1 MISGL
6 AEQTDYGYHGNT
18 NRTLRR
24 HPVRKRGKRTVKVL
38 LLEDVENLG
47 HAGSVVSVADGYARN
62 FLIPRKLARSVT
74 EGSLK
79 EIATLRQA
87 AERKRQRQLND
98 AQELARRLDGL
109 TLTFRARAGEKG
121 KLYGSITTADLAAA
135 LQERIGHEIDRRK
148 IITQPLRQLGQHEV
162 EIHLMANVVARVNVV
177 IEPEEAPAPET
188 GQSAS

>member
-1 MISGL
+1 M
-6 AEQTDYGYHGNT
+6 
-18 NRTLRR
+18 
-24 HPVRKRGKRTVKVL
+24 KVL

-79 EIATLRQA
+79 EIETLRQA

-121 KLYGSITTADLAAA
+121 KLYGSITTSDLATA

-148 IITQPLRQLGQHEV
+148 IVTQPLRQLGQHEV
-162 EIHLMANVVARVNVV
+162 EIHLMANVVARINVV
-177 IEPEEAPAPET
+177 IEPEETAASEAA
-188 GQSAS
+188 QSASS

>member
-1 MISGL
+1 M
-6 AEQTDYGYHGNT
+6 
-18 NRTLRR
+18 
-24 HPVRKRGKRTVKVL
+24 RKRGKRTVKVL

-79 EIATLRQA
+79 EIETLRQA

-148 IITQPLRQLGQHEV
+148 IISQPLRQLGQHEV

-177 IEPEEAPAPET
+177 IEPEEATASET
-188 GQSAS
+188 AQGAA

>member
-1 MISGL
+1 M
-6 AEQTDYGYHGNT
+6 
-18 NRTLRR
+18 
-24 HPVRKRGKRTVKVL
+24 KVL

-47 HAGSVVSVADGYARN
+47 HAGSIVSVADGYARN

-79 EIATLRQA
+79 GIATLRQA
-87 AERKRQRQLND
+87 AERKRQRQLSD

-109 TLTFRARAGEKG
+109 TLSFRARAGEKG

-135 LQERIGHEIDRRK
+135 LQERIGREIDRRK

-162 EIHLMANVVARVNVV
+162 EIHLMTNVVARINVV
-177 IEPEEAPAPET
+177 IEPEEAAAPDAA
-188 GQSAS
+188 QNLSS

>member
-1 MISGL
+1 M
-6 AEQTDYGYHGNT
+6 
-18 NRTLRR
+18 
-24 HPVRKRGKRTVKVL
+24 RKRGKRTVKVL

-79 EIATLRQA
+79 EIETLRQA

-135 LQERIGHEIDRRK
+135 LQERVGHEIDRRK

-177 IEPEEAPAPET
+177 IEPEEAT
-188 GQSAS
+188 ASEAAQGAA

>member
-1 MISGL
+1 
-6 AEQTDYGYHGNT
+6 
-18 NRTLRR
+18 
-24 HPVRKRGKRTVKVL
+24 VRKRGKRTVKVL

-79 EIATLRQA
+79 EIETLRQA

-135 LQERIGHEIDRRK
+135 LQERVGHEIDRRK

-177 IEPEEAPAPET
+177 IEPEEAT
-188 GQSAS
+188 ASEAAQGAA

>member
-1 MISGL
+1 
-6 AEQTDYGYHGNT
+6 
-18 NRTLRR
+18 
-24 HPVRKRGKRTVKVL
+24 VRKRGKRTVKVL

-79 EIATLRQA
+79 EIETLRQA

-148 IITQPLRQLGQHEV
+148 IISQPLRQLGQHEV

-177 IEPEEAPAPET
+177 IEPEEAT
-188 GQSAS
+188 ASEKAQGAA

>member
-1 MISGL
+1 
-6 AEQTDYGYHGNT
+6 
-18 NRTLRR
+18 
-24 HPVRKRGKRTVKVL
+24 VKVL

>member
-1 MISGL
+1 M
-6 AEQTDYGYHGNT
+6 
-18 NRTLRR
+18 
-24 HPVRKRGKRTVKVL
+24 KVL

-79 EIATLRQA
+79 EIEALRQA

-98 AQELARRLDGL
+98 AQGLARQLDGL

-121 KLYGSITTADLAAA
+121 KLYGSITTGDLAAA
-135 LQERIGHEIDRRK
+135 LRERVGHEIDRRK

-162 EIHLMANVVARVNVV
+162 EIHLMANVVARINVV
-177 IEPEEAPAPET
+177 IEPEETATPDA
-188 GQSAS
+188 A

>member
-1 MISGL
+1 M
-6 AEQTDYGYHGNT
+6 
-18 NRTLRR
+18 
-24 HPVRKRGKRTVKVL
+24 RKRGKRTVKVL

-62 FLIPRKLARSVT
+62 FLIPRKLARSMT

-79 EIATLRQA
+79 EIETLRQA
-87 AERKRQRQLND
+87 TERKRQRQLND

-135 LQERIGHEIDRRK
+135 LQERIGQEVDRRK
-148 IITQPLRQLGQHEV
+148 IIAQPLRQLGQHEV
-162 EIHLMANVVARVNVV
+162 EIHLMANVVAKINVV
-177 IEPEEAPAPET
+177 IEPEETAA
-188 GQSAS
+188 QSAS

>member
-1 MISGL
+1 M
-6 AEQTDYGYHGNT
+6 
-18 NRTLRR
+18 
-24 HPVRKRGKRTVKVL
+24 KVL

-47 HAGSVVSVADGYARN
+47 HAGSIVSVADGYARN

-79 EIATLRQA
+79 GIETLRQA
-87 AERKRQRQLND
+87 AERKRQRQLSD

-121 KLYGSITTADLAAA
+121 KLYGSITTGDLATA
-135 LQERIGHEIDRRK
+135 LQERIGREIDRRK

-162 EIHLMANVVARVNVV
+162 EIHLMTNVVARVNVV
-177 IEPEEAPAPET
+177 IEPEETAAPDAA
-188 GQSAS
+188 QNLSS

>member
-1 MISGL
+1 M
-6 AEQTDYGYHGNT
+6 
-18 NRTLRR
+18 
-24 HPVRKRGKRTVKVL
+24 KVL

-47 HAGSVVSVADGYARN
+47 QAGSVVSVADGYARN

-79 EIATLRQA
+79 ELEILRQA

-135 LQERIGHEIDRRK
+135 LQERIGHAIDRRK
-148 IITQPLRQLGQHEV
+148 IVTQPLRQLGQHEV
-162 EIHLMANVVARVNVV
+162 EIHLMANVVARINVV
-177 IEPEEAPAPET
+177 IEPEEAAEAET
-188 GQSAS
+188 AQSASSKN

>member
-1 MISGL
+1 M
-6 AEQTDYGYHGNT
+6 
-18 NRTLRR
+18 
-24 HPVRKRGKRTVKVL
+24 RKRGKRTVKVL